1 MTNIQEI
8 QKQIELLGEE
18 NILCVFTTTSTFAPR
33 GYDEIKEVAIQCKK
47 HNLFHLINNAY
58 GIYCT
63 KICDMLNQACK
74 SGSVDLIISSTDKN
88 FMVPVGGS
96 LIYSPNE
103 EMINKVKKN
112 YPGRA
117 SLSPVLDLFITLLE
131 MGKKGYKQLILDRKE
146 KYIKLKDLMTKIAEK
161 YSERILL
168 NPNNK
173 ISIAMTL
180 SKICK
185 PESSKKDITYLGS
198 LFYTRQ
204 ISGIR
209 IIAPSEAIN
218 FNGYKFSNYGS
229 HSDSYPFIPYCA
241 FACALGITDQEITSF
256 ASKFSQIVDLYSK
269 NIMKEQQSNSS
280 IVLSTKT
287 RAYSKESIQ
296 STKKFDS
303 LEITRAVDIEI

>member
-1 MTNIQEI
+1 MTNIEELK
-8 QKQIELLGEE
+8 KQIELLGED

-33 GYDEIKEVAIQCKK
+33 GYDDIKEVSIQCKK
-47 HNLFHLINNAY
+47 HNIFHLVNNAY

-63 KICDMLNQACK
+63 KICDMFNQACK
-74 SGSVDLIISSTDKN
+74 SGKIDLIISSTDKN
-88 FMVPVGGS
+88 FMVPIGGS

-103 EMINKVKKN
+103 EMIDRVKKN

-131 MGKKGYKQLILDRKE
+131 MGKKGYKQLILERKE
-146 KYIKLKDLMTKIAEK
+146 KYIKLKDMMTKVAEK
-161 YSERILL
+161 YSEKILS

-180 SKICK
+180 GSICK
-185 PESSKKDITYLGS
+185 AESSKKDITYLGS

-229 HSDSYPFIPYCA
+229 HSNSYPFIPYCA
-241 FACALGITDQEITSF
+241 FACAIGITDEEITSF
-256 ASKFSQIVDLYSK
+256 VSKFTQIIELYSK
-269 NIMKEQQSNSS
+269 NTLKEQLSNSS
-280 IVLSTKT
+280 IVLSTKS
-287 RAYSKESIQ
+287 RADSKESIQ
-296 STKKFDS
+296 IIKKFEC
-303 LEITRAVDIEI
+303 LEISKAADIEI

>member
-8 QKQIELLGEE
+8 QKQIDLLGEE

-74 SGSVDLIISSTDKN
+74 YGSVDLIISSTDKN

-103 EMINKVKKN
+103 EMIDKVKKN

-131 MGKKGYKQLILDRKE
+131 MGKKGYKKLILDRKD
-146 KYIKLKDLMTKIAEK
+146 KYNKLKDLMTKIAEK

-209 IIAPSEAIN
+209 IIAPSESIN

-256 ASKFSQIVDLYSK
+256 ASKFTQIVDLYSK
-269 NIMKEQQSNSS
+269 NIMKEQLSNSS

-303 LEITRAVDIEI
+303 LEITRVVDIEI